1 MPPEGIFLELT
12 QYNYDSPLYRAA
24 LAQLGET
31 ARLIDL
37 PDNLHERLRHPKRA
51 FIVSVPTAMDD
62 GSTRV
67 FNGYRVQHTLTMG
80 PGKGGVRYHE
90 DVSLGEVA
98 ALAMLMSWK
107 CALMGLPY
115 GGAKGGVAVNP
126 REFSDREIEHLTRR
140 YTTEIAPFIGPDI
153 DIPAPDMGTNL
164 QVMAWMMDT
173 YSILRG
179 HTVHG
184 AVTGK
189 PLLLGGSHMRR
200 EATGRGA
207 VCVFGRA
214 CRAWGWDPA
223 GLTAVIQGFGN
234 VGAVAAERL
243 RGLGVKITAVGDRS
257 GAVRNPK
264 GLDTDAIL
272 RHCRENQGW
281 VKNFPGGEPITN
293 EDLLVEPCDILVP
306 AALGGVIHE
315 QNADRLRCRVVLEC
329 ANGPT
334 TPEADSILNEKGIL
348 ALPDILVNAGGV
360 TVSYFEWVQ
369 DTEHY
374 FWEESEVNTRLQK
387 IMVRAFE
394 EVNATATREKVSLR
408 AAGLMLGV
416 SRVAEAKKLR
426 GLYP

>member
-1 MPPEGIFLELT
+1 MTLT
-12 QYNYDSPLYRAA
+12 HCDYDSPMYRAA
-24 LAQLGET
+24 LAQLAET

-37 PDNLHERLRHPKRA
+37 PDNLHERLSHPKRA

-62 GSTRV
+62 GKTRV
-67 FNGYRVQHTLTMG
+67 FAGYRVQHNLTMG
-80 PGKGGVRYHE
+80 PAKGGVRYHE
-90 DVSLGEVA
+90 DVTLGEVA
-98 ALAMLMSWK
+98 ALAMWMSWK

-126 REFSDREIEHLTRR
+126 RNLSATELENLTRR

-153 DIPAPDMGTNL
+153 DIPAPDMGTNM

-184 AVTGK
+184 VVTGK
-189 PLLLGGSHMRR
+189 PLLLGGSLLRR

-207 VCVFGRA
+207 VFVFERA

-223 GLTAVIQGFGN
+223 GMTAVIQGFGN
-234 VGAVAAERL
+234 VGAVAAENL
-243 RGLGVKITAVGDRS
+243 QGLGVKITAVGDRS

-272 RHCRENQGW
+272 CHCRENQGW

-293 EDLLVEPCDILVP
+293 EDLLAEPCDILVP

-315 QNADRLRCRVVLEC
+315 QNADRLRCRAVLEC

-334 TPEADSILNEKGIL
+334 TPGADAILNEKGIL
-348 ALPDILVNAGGV
+348 TLPDILVNAGGV

-374 FWEESEVNTRLQK
+374 FWEEAVVEARLQK
-387 IMVRAFE
+387 IMKRAFE
-394 EVNATATREKVSLR
+394 EVNALATGKKVSLR
-408 AAGLMLGV
+408 AASLMLGV